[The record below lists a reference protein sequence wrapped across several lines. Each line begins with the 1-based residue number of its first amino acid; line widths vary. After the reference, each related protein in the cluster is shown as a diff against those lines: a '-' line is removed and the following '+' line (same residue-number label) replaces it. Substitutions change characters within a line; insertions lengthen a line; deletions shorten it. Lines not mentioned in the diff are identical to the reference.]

1 MTEPEPQEEY
11 ILVWEA
17 PKIVKPEF
25 RLYYDDKG
33 QVITYTCEKI
43 EGNYIVIDAQTYA
56 ESRPDLRVVNGK
68 IVRISNS
75 AVVSKLVPDDTEGK
89 VCANEDISI
98 VVNKDDNVKTQKWK
112 LVTYEL

>member
-1 MTEPEPQEEY
+1 MTEPQEEY

-25 RLYYDDKG
+25 RLYYDEKG
-33 QVITYTCEKI
+33 QVITYTCEKL
-43 EGNYIVIDAQTYA
+43 EGDYVVIDAQTYA

-75 AVVSKLVPDDTEGK
+75 AVVSKLVPDESEGK
-89 VCANEDISI
+89 VCASEDISI
-98 VVNKDDNVKTQKWK
+98 IVDGKDKVKKQKWK